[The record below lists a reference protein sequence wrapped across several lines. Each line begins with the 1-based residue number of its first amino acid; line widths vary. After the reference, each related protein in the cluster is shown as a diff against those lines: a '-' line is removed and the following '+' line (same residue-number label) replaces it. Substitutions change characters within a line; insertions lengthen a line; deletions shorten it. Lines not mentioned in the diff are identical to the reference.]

1 MEALSRAARFFLG
14 VVVAAAFAA
23 SELAL
28 AAEPPSVYISPAGHN
43 FRAEAM
49 PLHSAKDVTASLEL
63 VKALGVKRVYWRGF
77 QEDYLMRH
85 AVVRKANF
93 QLADYWDWMRE
104 TSEKGA
110 IHKAALAVK
119 GLEVW
124 GVFGLFDLGSDPRED
139 AYCGAAA
146 GYGPAVY
153 QDSLREKYPEEIPLD
168 IMGIR
173 RECGPI
179 RLRDPAIRRELIERL
194 TALMDQGYAGLLLY
208 TYAENLSL
216 WHEGEFGTPLEREEV
231 EAFLRELKSAMKG
244 RKLGLQVD
252 AREAFRQGPAPWLGL
267 TPNTNT
273 VGQISVAWEDWARKG
288 LLDEVVFSIAPGAVA
303 EATALCEEMMPKY
316 PKVRFSLLTRETL
329 PPESACPLTV
339 DTRSS
344 GFRAKFLE
352 RAEGSADLRAW
363 AQGAKG
369 EVPELASLK
378 DSAAITA
385 TLAALAKKPSA
396 EASKWLVEILKG
408 HLEFPVRQQAAD
420 TLAAWKKADLIH
432 ELASS
437 DDPGVRRVAYY
448 AANKLEPFE
457 KARPILERAVDD
469 ADAYNRWVGFRG
481 LGRAPLDAR
490 MQDIL
495 IRGLADQDAT
505 VRCVAAWLVRP
516 GQKVPPALFNALSD
530 RFVALHDEET
540 WFWEYRTM
548 GDALLNC
555 GAAGRAFLEKC
566 LADQN
571 DAKLADSSWRCLYIP
586 QSGGRLELVTK
597 AHAEAAYRAYPA
609 AFRDRVP
616 RVDK

>member
-1 MEALSRAARFFLG
+1 MEALSRAARVCLG
-14 VVVAAAFAA
+14 VAVFLTALGLAF
-23 SELAL
+23 STD
-28 AAEPPSVYISPAGHN
+28 PQSVYISPAGHN
-43 FRAEAM
+43 FRADAM

-77 QEDYLMRH
+77 QEDYLMRY

-93 QLADYWDWMRE
+93 QLADYWDWMRK

-110 IHKAALAVK
+110 IHKAALAVN

-168 IMGIR
+168 SMGIR

-179 RLRDPAIRRELIERL
+179 RLRDPAVRRELIERL

-273 VGQISVAWEDWARKG
+273 VGQISVAWENWVQDG
-288 LLDEVVFSIAPGAVA
+288 LLDEVVFSIAPGAGA
-303 EATALCEEMMPKY
+303 EATALCEAMTQKY
-316 PKVRFSLLTRETL
+316 PQVQFSLLTRESL
-329 PPESACPLTV
+329 PPDSGCSLTV

-352 RAEGSADLRAW
+352 RADDSADLRAW
-363 AQGAKG
+363 ARGAKG
-369 EVPELASLK
+369 EAMEPSSLQ
-378 DSAAITA
+378 DSAAITMA
-385 TLAALAKKPSA
+385 LAALAKKPSA
-396 EASKWLVEILKG
+396 EASKWLMEVVKK
-408 HLEFPVRQQAAD
+408 HSEFPVRQQAAD
-420 TLAAWKKADLIH
+420 TLAAWKDAAAVQ
-432 ELASS
+432 ELAAS
-437 DDPGVRRVAYY
+437 DDSGVRRVAYY
-448 AANKLEPFE
+448 AANKLEPFK

-490 MQDIL
+490 MQDLL
-495 IRGLADQDAT
+495 IRGLADQDTT

-516 GQKVPPALFNALSD
+516 GQKVPPVLFDALCN

-566 LADQN
+566 LTDQSS
-571 DAKLADSSWRCLYIP
+571 ARLADSSWRCLYIP
-586 QSGGRLELVTK
+586 QSGGGLELVTV
-597 AHAEAAYRAYPA
+597 AGAEAAYQAYPA
-609 AFRDRVP
+609 VFRHRIP
-616 RVDK
+616 RADK